1 MNFFS
6 TKGFSGTSIRDI
18 ARAMN
23 MSISNIYH
31 YFGNKEGLLLAVMEF
46 ASTGLMDK
54 LYKVVQTDMPPL
66 ERFKKLV
73 RTHIESS
80 DYYKKE
86 VKIFFLDEEHLSEKG
101 DEINYRI
108 QQKILQIYRKELG
121 ILKASGLLNSGNI
134 TIAAFNILGTINW
147 YLRWYRPEGP
157 LSMEAVADE
166 IVSFI
171 LHGILAGK
179 GSDSEF
185 KETPD

>member
-1 MNFFS
+1 
-6 TKGFSGTSIRDI
+6 
-18 ARAMN
+18 MN

-86 VKIFFLDEEHLSEKG
+86 VKIFFWMKNIFRKREMKSITGFNKRFANIPQRTRHIKG
-101 DEINYRI
+101 I
-108 QQKILQIYRKELG
+108 
-121 ILKASGLLNSGNI
+121 
-134 TIAAFNILGTINW
+134 
-147 YLRWYRPEGP
+147 RP
-157 LSMEAVADE
+157 
-166 IVSFI
+166 
-171 LHGILAGK
+171 
-179 GSDSEF
+179 SEF
-185 KETPD
+185 RKHHHRSL

>member
-1 MNFFS
+1 MSEHQKNKEMLIQVAIELFS

-86 VKIFFLDEEHLSEKG
+86 VKIFFWMKN
-101 DEINYRI
+101 IF
-108 QQKILQIYRKELG
+108 RKREMKSITG
-121 ILKASGLLNSGNI
+121 FNKRFCKYTAKNS
-134 TIAAFNILGTINW
+134 A
-147 YLRWYRPEGP
+147 Y
-157 LSMEAVADE
+157 
-166 IVSFI
+166 
-171 LHGILAGK
+171 
-179 GSDSEF
+179 
-185 KETPD
+185 